1 MFDVSFTELLVIG
14 VVALV
19 VIGPERLPKVARTL
33 GHLVGRAQ
41 RYVSDVKSDIQREV
55 ELDELRKL
63 KDQMQDA
70 AQSVQSSLQSTSDA
84 LTKPLEALEQNTMST
99 LNEATSSFKEATSF
113 GTAAIDTVSKQAVT
127 EAAADGPV
135 LIDASGGQDSS
146 LYASSTTSTPATTS
160 EAAAMT
166 PEAALAN
173 ASQTPELSGLFD
185 APVQTEIEIAST
197 ADFEAAA
204 RKAQAAEKVLANA
217 PTPVT
222 PTSGSKS

>member
-99 LNEATSSFKEATSF
+99 FNEATTSFKEATSF
-113 GTAAIDTVSKQAVT
+113 DTAASDTASKEAVT
-127 EAAADGPV
+127 AAPADG
-135 LIDASGGQDSS
+135 QNNS
-146 LYASSTTSTPATTS
+146 LHSTSTTSTQSASS

-173 ASQTPELSGLFD
+173 ASQMHDLAGHFD
-185 APVQTEIEIAST
+185 APVGTELEIAST
-197 ADFEAAA
+197 ADFESAA
-204 RKAQAAEKVLANA
+204 RKAEAAEKVLVSA

>member
-55 ELDELRKL
+55 ELEELRKL

-70 AQSVQSSLQSTSDA
+70 AQSVQTSLQSTSDA
-84 LTKPLEALEQNTMST
+84 LTKPLQALEQNTMST
-99 LNEATSSFKEATSF
+99 FNEATSSFKEATSF
-113 GTAAIDTVSKQAVT
+113 DTATTDAVSKKAVA

-135 LIDASGGQDSS
+135 LIDATGGQDNS
-146 LYASSTTSTPATTS
+146 LYAAPKPTAPATS
-160 EAAAMT
+160 NEVAAMT

-173 ASQTPELSGLFD
+173 ASQTPELTGLFD
-185 APVQTEIEIAST
+185 SPVQAEMEVAST
-197 ADFEAAA
+197 ADFESAA
-204 RKAQAAEKVLANA
+204 RKAQEAEKVLANA
-217 PTPVT
+217 PTSAT

>member
-1 MFDVSFTELLVIG
+1 MFDVSFTELLVVG

-70 AQSVQSSLQSTSDA
+70 AQSVQSSLQSTSDSFS
-84 LTKPLEALEQNTMST
+84 KPLEALEQNTMST
-99 LNEATSSFKEATSF
+99 FNEATSGLKQATSF
-113 GTAAIDTVSKQAVT
+113 STPSTEPVAKAASDSPALLDTAGNPKPNLNTVPPIGTPS
-127 EAAADGPV
+127 
-135 LIDASGGQDSS
+135 ASG
-146 LYASSTTSTPATTS
+146 
-160 EAAAMT
+160 EVVAMT

-173 ASQTPELSGLFD
+173 ASQTQGMTGLFD
-185 APVQTEIEIAST
+185 TPVQTEFEIAST
-197 ADFEAAA
+197 ADFESAA
-204 RKAQAAEKVLANA
+204 RKAQETEKALASA
-217 PTPVT
+217 PTPAT
-222 PTSGSKS
+222 PSSGSKS

>member
-1 MFDVSFTELLVIG
+1 
-14 VVALV
+14 
-19 VIGPERLPKVARTL
+19 
-33 GHLVGRAQ
+33 
-41 RYVSDVKSDIQREV
+41 
-55 ELDELRKL
+55 
-63 KDQMQDA
+63 MQDA
-70 AQSVQSSLQSTSDA
+70 AQSVQSSFQSTSDA
-84 LTKPLEALEQNTMST
+84 LTKPLETLEQNTMST
-99 LNEATSSFKEATSF
+99 FNEATSSFKEATSF
-113 GTAAIDTVSKQAVT
+113 DTAAKDAVSKEAVT

-135 LIDASGGQDSS
+135 LINATGGQDSN
-146 LYASSTTSTPATTS
+146 LYTASPANAAATPG

-197 ADFEAAA
+197 ADFESAA

>member
-1 MFDVSFTELLVIG
+1 MFDVSFTELLVVG

-84 LTKPLEALEQNTMST
+84 FSKPLETLEQNTMST
-99 LNEATSSFKEATSF
+99 FNEATAGLKQATSF
-113 GTAAIDTVSKQAVT
+113 STPSSEPVAKAASDSPALLDAAGNPNISFNAVPSVST
-127 EAAADGPV
+127 PV
-135 LIDASGGQDSS
+135 ASGES
-146 LYASSTTSTPATTS
+146 AV
-160 EAAAMT
+160 MT

-173 ASQTPELSGLFD
+173 ASQTQGMTGLFD
-185 APVQTEIEIAST
+185 TPVQAEFDIAST
-197 ADFEAAA
+197 SDFESAA
-204 RKAQAAEKVLANA
+204 RKAQEAEKALASA
-217 PTPVT
+217 PTSAT
-222 PTSGSKS
+222 PPSGSKS

>member
-1 MFDVSFTELLVIG
+1 MFDVSFTELLVVG

-70 AQSVQSSLQSTSDA
+70 AQSVQNSLQSTSDA

-99 LNEATSSFKEATSF
+99 FKEATSSFKEATSF
-113 GTAAIDTVSKQAVT
+113 DTTATDTVSKEAVT

-135 LIDASGGQDSS
+135 LID
-146 LYASSTTSTPATTS
+146 STANQPNNTHATSIANAEALSS